1 MAIAGGFI
9 TSHFLTGLKPQEF
22 YFHCMAGH
30 EGLIDTTIKTSRSS
44 YLQRCLVKH
53 LEGIRVHYDH
63 TVRGSDSSVYQ
74 FLYGSDGLDVTKQKY
89 LLDSEKQK
97 NLMFFTTQ
105 NQQALA
111 DSVNYT
117 ALMDSPAINK
127 EDAAAHTKK
136 FISKPHKYSPTLSKY
151 SPSLYLGTMS
161 EKFSCALKDYIN
173 GNPHG
178 IIQDKEAEAE
188 LRKRKQL
195 VNPKAFRC
203 LMYTWYLRSLVDPG
217 EAVGALAAQGF
228 MFRFFGGKGVF
239 VLI

>member
-1 MAIAGGFI
+1 M
-9 TSHFLTGLKPQEF
+9 GLKPQEF

-30 EGLIDTTIKTSRSS
+30 EGLIDTTIKTSHSS
-44 YLQRCLVKH
+44 YLQHCLVKH

-74 FLYGSDGLDVTKQKY
+74 FLYGGDGLDVTKQKY

-105 NQQALA
+105 NQQALV
-111 DSVNYT
+111 DSMNYT

-151 SPSLYLGTMS
+151 SPSLYLGATS
-161 EKFSCALKDYIN
+161 EKFGRALKDYID

-188 LRKRKQL
+188 LRKRKRL
-195 VNPKAFRC
+195 VNPKAFRR
-203 LMYTWYLRSLVDPG
+203 LMYARYLRSLVDPG

-228 MFRFFGGKGVF
+228 VFRFFGGKGVF

>member
-1 MAIAGGFI
+1 M
-9 TSHFLTGLKPQEF
+9 
-22 YFHCMAGH
+22 
-30 EGLIDTTIKTSRSS
+30 
-44 YLQRCLVKH
+44 
-53 LEGIRVHYDH
+53 
-63 TVRGSDSSVYQ
+63 
-74 FLYGSDGLDVTKQKY
+74 KQKY

-105 NQQALA
+105 NQQAIV

-151 SPSLYLGTMS
+151 SPSLYLGATS
-161 EKFSCALKDYIN
+161 EKFGHALKDYID

-178 IIQDKEAEAE
+178 IIQDKEAEAK
-188 LRKRKQL
+188 LRKHKRL

-203 LMYTWYLRSLVDPG
+203 LMYTQYLCSLVDPA
-217 EAVGALAAQGF
+217 EAVAALSPQRF
-228 MFRFFGGKGVF
+228 VFPFFGGTVLF
-239 VLI
+239 VL

>member
-1 MAIAGGFI
+1 
-9 TSHFLTGLKPQEF
+9 
-22 YFHCMAGH
+22 MAGR
-30 EGLIDTTIKTSRSS
+30 EGLINTAIKTSHSG

-63 TVRGSDSSVYQ
+63 TVWGSDSSVYQ
-74 FLYGSDGLDVTKQKY
+74 FLYGSDGLDVMKQKY

-105 NQQALA
+105 NQQALV
-111 DSVNYT
+111 DSMNYT
-117 ALMDSPAINK
+117 ALMDSPTINK

-188 LRKRKQL
+188 LRKCKQL
-195 VNPKAFRC
+195 VNPKAFQC
-203 LMYTWYLRSLVDPG
+203 LMYARYLHSLVDPG
-217 EAVGALAAQGF
+217 EAVSALAAQGF
-228 MFRFFGGKGVF
+228 MFCFFGGKGVF

>member
-1 MAIAGGFI
+1 M
-9 TSHFLTGLKPQEF
+9 GLKPQEF

-30 EGLIDTTIKTSRSS
+30 EGLINTTIKTSCSG
-44 YLQRCLVKH
+44 YLQCCLVKH
-53 LEGIRVHYDH
+53 LEGIRIHYDH
-63 TVRGSDSSVYQ
+63 TVRGSDSSAYQ
-74 FLYGSDGLDVTKQKY
+74 FLYGSNGLDVMKQKY

-97 NLMFFTTQ
+97 NLMFFATQ

-151 SPSLYLGTMS
+151 SPSLYLGATS
-161 EKFSCALKDYIN
+161 EKFGRALKDYID
-173 GNPHG
+173 GNQHR
-178 IIQDKEAEAE
+178 ITYDKEAEAE
-188 LRKRKQL
+188 LRKRKWL
-195 VNPKAFRC
+195 VNPKAFRR
-203 LMYTWYLRSLVDPG
+203 LMYARYLRSLFDPG
-217 EAVGALAAQGF
+217 EAVSALAAQGF
-228 MFRFFGGKGVF
+228 LFHFFGGKAVF

>member
-1 MAIAGGFI
+1 
-9 TSHFLTGLKPQEF
+9 
-22 YFHCMAGH
+22 
-30 EGLIDTTIKTSRSS
+30 
-44 YLQRCLVKH
+44 
-53 LEGIRVHYDH
+53 
-63 TVRGSDSSVYQ
+63 
-74 FLYGSDGLDVTKQKY
+74 
-89 LLDSEKQK
+89 
-97 NLMFFTTQ
+97 MFFTTQ

-117 ALMDSPAINK
+117 ALMDSPTINK

-136 FISKPHKYSPTLSKY
+136 FVSKPHKYSPTLSKY
-151 SPSLYLGTMS
+151 SPSLYLGAMS
-161 EKFSCALKDYIN
+161 EKFGHALKDYID

-188 LRKRKQL
+188 LRKRKRL

-203 LMYTWYLRSLVDPG
+203 LMYAWYLRSLVDPG

-228 MFRFFGGKGVF
+228 VFHFFGGKGVF